1 MIARKRLRLAGRYAV
16 LLSVTVVMVGPL
28 LWQLFIALKGQN
40 ESIYGNGAFSVPTHP
55 TLHNFAAVMKQIP
68 VWTYLKNS
76 FTVVGMSIASNL
88 VLATT
93 GGYMLSRP
101 GWRGARAVFL
111 VLVISMMFPFESI
124 MISLFIDIRDLN
136 LIDKLTGVWLPGV
149 VGAFNV
155 LIMRAAF
162 AAVPDEVE
170 EAAVLDGAGEWRRF
184 TRVFLPSARGA
195 MLVVAITTFI
205 GAWDDFLWPFIVLRS
220 DHSFTLTLGLA
231 RLQST
236 SFGFDERTVMAGSII
251 SVIPVL
257 ILFIATQRWFYK
269 GVEAGA
275 VKM

>member
-1 MIARKRLRLAGRYAV
+1 MTAKRLRSAGRY
-16 LLSVTVVMVGPL
+16 LLLCAITVVMVGPL
-28 LWQLFIALKGQN
+28 LWQLVTALKGQN
-40 ESIYGNGAFSVPTHP
+40 ENVYGNGSFALPSHP

-68 VWTYLKNS
+68 VWTYIRNS
-76 FTVVGMSIASNL
+76 ATVAGLSIASQL
-88 VLATT
+88 LFSTA
-93 GGYMLSRP
+93 GGYMLSRR
-101 GWRGARAVFL
+101 GWRGAQAVFL

-124 MISLFIDIRDLN
+124 MVSLFIDIRDLN
-136 LIDKLTGVWLPGV
+136 LIDSLAGVWLPGI

-170 EAAVLDGAGEWRRF
+170 EAALLDGAGEWRRF
-184 TRVFLPSARGA
+184 TRVFLPSAHGA
-195 MLVVAITTFI
+195 LLVVAITTFI
-205 GAWDDFLWPFIVLRS
+205 GAWDDFLWPFIVLRT
-220 DHSFTLTLGLA
+220 DQHFTLTLGLA

-257 ILFIATQRWFYK
+257 VLFIATQRWFYK

>member
-1 MIARKRLRLAGRYAV
+1 MTVKRLRLTGRY
-16 LLSVTVVMVGPL
+16 LLLCAITVVMVGPL
-28 LWQLFIALKGQN
+28 LWQLFVALKGQN
-40 ESIYGNGAFSVPTHP
+40 ENVYGNGSFSLPMHP
-55 TLHNFAAVMKQIP
+55 TLHNFAEVMKQIP
-68 VWTYLKNS
+68 VWTYVRNS
-76 FTVVGMSIASNL
+76 FTVAGLSIVSQL
-88 VLATT
+88 LFATA
-93 GGYMLSRP
+93 GGYMLSRR
-101 GWRGARAVFL
+101 GWRGAKAVFL

-124 MISLFIDIRDLN
+124 MVSLFIDIRDLN
-136 LIDKLTGVWLPGV
+136 LIDSLVGVWLPGI

-162 AAVPDEVE
+162 AAIPDEVE
-170 EAAVLDGAGEWRRF
+170 EAALLDGAGEWRRF

-205 GAWDDFLWPFIVLRS
+205 GAWDDFLWPFIVLRT
-220 DHSFTLTLGLA
+220 DQHFTLTLGLA

-251 SVIPVL
+251 SVVPVL
-257 ILFIATQRWFYK
+257 VLFIATQRWFYK

>member
-1 MIARKRLRLAGRYAV
+1 MTAGRLRLAGRY
-16 LLSVTVVMVGPL
+16 LILSAITVVMVGPL
-28 LWQLFIALKGQN
+28 LWQVVTALKGQSEN
-40 ESIYGNGAFSVPTHP
+40 VYGNGSFSLPAHP

-68 VWTYLKNS
+68 VWTYIRNS
-76 FTVVGMSIASNL
+76 FTVAGLSIASQL
-88 VLATT
+88 LFATA
-93 GGYMLSRP
+93 GGYMLSRH
-101 GWRGARAVFL
+101 GWRGAKAVFL

-124 MISLFIDIRDLN
+124 MVSLFIDIRDLN
-136 LIDKLTGVWLPGV
+136 LIDSLAGVWLPGI

-170 EAAVLDGAGEWRRF
+170 EAALLDGAGEWRRF

-205 GAWDDFLWPFIVLRS
+205 GAWDDFLWPFIVLRT
-220 DHSFTLTLGLA
+220 DQHFTLTLGLA

-257 ILFIATQRWFYK
+257 VLFIATQRWFYK